1 MINTMLILLQMLI
14 GFSSGI
20 AVGAGYVAFLTLLK
34 IIPRLIFLSNSQ
46 HRSAIYIIP
55 VISGT
60 IFGTYLSFTNLSL
73 FHSSTI
79 FLLFGIIHGIFN
91 GMIAAAVAELLNV
104 LSRVSR
110 RSDLDKHVK
119 HVLIAIVSGEVLGA
133 LFQSIIIVKY

>member
-34 IIPRLIFLSNSQ
+34 IIPRLIFLSNSR

-79 FLLFGIIHGIFN
+79 LLLFGIIHGIFN
-91 GMIAAAVAELLNV
+91 GMIAAALAEVLNV
-104 LSRVSR
+104 FPILTRRIGLRSEERRVGKEGK
-110 RSDLDKHVK
+110 L
-119 HVLIAIVSGEVLGA
+119 
-133 LFQSIIIVKY
+133 

>member
-1 MINTMLILLQMLI
+1 MINTMLIFLQMLI

-46 HRSAIYIIP
+46 HRAAIYIFP

-60 IFGTYLSFTNLSL
+60 IFGTYLSFINLSF

-79 FLLFGIIHGIFN
+79 LLLFGIFYVIFKV
-91 GMIAAAVAELLNV
+91 IIESAFP
-104 LSRVSR
+104 
-110 RSDLDKHVK
+110 
-119 HVLIAIVSGEVLGA
+119 EVL
-133 LFQSIIIVKY
+133 